1 MARTAASVISFLL
14 MARIFA
20 FAAALLLAGCTS
32 TSLPLAPKPVTG
44 GVLSGTLVGD
54 PGTFNPALARRGSAL
69 EVSRLMFAGLLMPD
83 KASGFSPDLAA
94 DFQQAEDGRRY
105 RVQLK
110 PALVWS
116 DGQPLGA
123 NDVVFS
129 FERVYG
135 DGRSPGSLPRG
146 LKVSAPDERTVEFI
160 LPAPDFDFAAYLTLP
175 ILPAH
180 ALGEGDP
187 LAQWG
192 LDADPTTLPVSGP
205 FLCRGYTPNAS
216 LELAAN
222 PRYWRRPEQPY
233 LAGIRYRIVPDRP
246 AALARFQSG
255 QSDTYR
261 PTPEEYA
268 ALVAGRSAG
277 NYALV
282 SGGAEQPVYLA
293 FNLNRTAVAGKAPVA
308 SPAADWFANPA
319 FRQGVAL
326 AIDRTRLVQEAFL
339 NTAEAGKGTFDQ
351 GAARERLAAAGFK
364 GGADGVLTDVAGNKV
379 SFEVLLDGD
388 DPAQMRLGEGVRAQ
402 LALVGLDAQPR
413 PLPRLVLRNRILRQK
428 RWQAAITNPER
439 LGAPPPASLSFWRSA
454 NPWHFFDLG
463 DDQGTPP
470 WQDQFDATY
479 GNKAGASER
488 EQLIAAHQPL
498 VELVRPLAI
507 AAIRAD
513 VRESRFSAFESTYN
527 GRILANIWE
536 VQKAPPPPAEVSPAP
551 GS

>member
-1 MARTAASVISFLL
+1 

-44 GVLSGTLVGD
+44 GVLSGTLIGD

-83 KASGFSPDLAA
+83 KAGGFSPDLAA

-105 RVQLK
+105 RVRLK

-146 LKVSAPDERTVEFI
+146 LKVSAPDERTVEFV

-180 ALGEGDP
+180 ALAEGDP
-187 LAQWG
+187 LARWG

-205 FLCRGYTPNAS
+205 FLCRGYTPGES

-261 PTPEEYA
+261 LSPEEYA
-268 ALVAGRSAG
+268 ALAAGRSSG
-277 NYALV
+277 DYALV
-282 SGGAEQPVYLA
+282 SGGTEAPIYLA
-293 FNLNRTAVAGKAPVA
+293 FNLNRKAVE
-308 SPAADWFANPA
+308 SPAGEWFANPA

-326 AIDRTRLVQEAFL
+326 AIDRNQLVEQAFL

-351 GAARERLAAAGFK
+351 STARERLAAAGFK
-364 GGADGVLTDVAGNKV
+364 GGADGALTDAAGNKV
-379 SFEVLLDGD
+379 RFEVLLDGD

-439 LGAPPPASLSFWRSA
+439 LGAQPPASLSFWRSA
-454 NPWHFFDLG
+454 SPWHFFDLG
-463 DDQGTPP
+463 DDRGLPP
-470 WQDQFDATY
+470 WQAQFDTTFES
-479 GNKAGASER
+479 KAGASER
-488 EQLIAAHQPL
+488 EQLFAAHQPL